1 MEDRAK
7 RQLDALLALDQPQ
20 DNFQDVEWGSRDQGG
35 NDPPALG
42 IERLSICEKLPQD
55 VFAGSGAT
63 PHGGEPAHNFVSP
76 RGLVSHERSRSE
88 ATSDFVLV
96 PDAPS
101 VPHQVSSL
109 YARASSLLLRALD
122 VDGVLFLDAPRG
134 NSRSNSRRS
143 SCVSLG
149 AMDGVNGIAGL
160 RNRSSTPALVD
171 EWTEKTCNT
180 LSSALSEHG
189 TSDGRFSSSITN
201 RLLQGLFDFH
211 SDGGIFNSVNAGTL
225 DTASQELADGMA
237 QSFPG
242 ASSFLFLPL
251 WDWDKARWTSGV
263 IVWTHRTD
271 FSEHD
276 LRYVRHFCTTAV
288 SKLIQFDRETT
299 EKAKENLLSSLSH
312 ELRSPLHGM
321 LANSELLQATSLG
334 NNQQEMIKMIKTCGN
349 TLLDTMN
356 HLLVFAK
363 INNLSNGNNLSTDN
377 AAQIESL
384 TTDFDLDS
392 LLEDVTESLYAG
404 SRSAHEFF
412 HPICRVQSPWGT
424 SGTDSGASEID
435 DASIAIRIGK
445 RNSWRIQS
453 ISGAWRRIIMSL
465 VGNALKFTQR
475 GAIEIALDASANQK
489 YIHLLVTDT
498 GCGISKDY
506 LENKLFTSFS
516 QEHILTEGLGL
527 GLSISQKLVAS
538 LGGHIDIKSE
548 IGQGTQ
554 VKVQIPVKFVEQER
568 PTAKGGLSTPKKICL
583 VGFDVTPIGNGEQRR
598 IETRRKSAIQDTIAS
613 ALHSQA
619 EFELS
624 SANSLSS
631 RVGDIAIV
639 ERSALQEF
647 AGSKPI
653 QSAFPSIL
661 VLGGHNAPTTRDLP
675 FEPHVDVISIPQPL
689 GPRKV
694 MQALKRLDQMQT
706 ASIYRGRAMH
716 PVLPPINANS
726 LSAVFEA
733 HKGANSPLVARD
745 SVTEYT
751 APISEPVE
759 KPLHVL
765 IVDDND
771 INVKVL
777 ANFMDKI
784 GCTYDTASNGLTAF
798 EKYKESKQGFDFVLM
813 DLSMPVM
820 DGVTATSKIREYEDA
835 ESHPQCIVM
844 AVTGVAS
851 SEMQQKAFD
860 AGIDEYL
867 VKPLSLKDLKR
878 IMGVS

>member
-1 MEDRAK
+1 MEGHAK

-20 DNFQDVEWGSRDQGG
+20 DDFQNLEWGSRDRAGD
-35 NDPPALG
+35 NALEPG
-42 IERLSICEKLPQD
+42 IGRLSISENLPQD
-55 VFAGSGAT
+55 ASAGSGVISRE
-63 PHGGEPAHNFVSP
+63 GESSHNFVSP
-76 RGLVSHERSRSE
+76 RGSVSHWRGSSN
-88 ATSDFVLV
+88 AMSDLVLI
-96 PDAPS
+96 PDLPS
-101 VPHQVSSL
+101 MPRQVSSL
-109 YARASSLLLRALD
+109 YARASSLLLTALD
-122 VDGVLFLDAPRG
+122 VEGVLFLDAPRG

-149 AMDGVNGIAGL
+149 AMDGVNGIAGP
-160 RNRSSTPALVD
+160 RNRPFTPSLVD
-171 EWTEKTCNT
+171 EWTEKACNI

-189 TSDGRFSSSITN
+189 SSDIRSSSSITN
-201 RLLQGLFDFH
+201 GLLQGLFEFH
-211 SDGGIFNSVNAGTL
+211 SDGGIFNSVQAGTL
-225 DTASQELADGMA
+225 DTASQELADGLA
-237 QSFPG
+237 RSFPE
-242 ASSFLFLPL
+242 ASSVLFLPV
-251 WDWDKARWTSGV
+251 WDWDKARWASGV
-263 IVWTHRTD
+263 IAWTHRTD
-271 FSEHD
+271 FSEDD
-276 LRYVRHFCTTAV
+276 LRYVQHFCTTVV
-288 SKLIQFDRETT
+288 SKLIQIDRDSTA
-299 EKAKENLLSSLSH
+299 KAKENLLSSLSH

-334 NNQQEMIKMIKTCGN
+334 NDQQEMIKMIKTCGN

-363 INNLSNGNNLSTDN
+363 INNLSNVNNLSTDS

-412 HPICRVQSPWGT
+412 DPTCRVQSPWGT

-435 DASIAIRIGK
+435 DASIAIRIKK

-453 ISGAWRRIIMSL
+453 ISGAWRRIIMSV
-465 VGNALKFTQR
+465 VGNALKFTRR
-475 GAIEIALDASANQK
+475 GAIEIALDASDNQK
-489 YIHLLVTDT
+489 HVHLQVTDT
-498 GCGISKDY
+498 GCGISKEY
-506 LENKLFTSFS
+506 LQNKLFSSFS
-516 QEHILTEGLGL
+516 QEHILTEGVGL

-548 IGQGTQ
+548 LGQGTQ
-554 VKVQIPVKFVEQER
+554 VKVQIPVKFVEQEYS
-568 PTAKGGLSTPKKICL
+568 TANGGLSRPKKICL
-583 VGFDVTPIGNGEQRR
+583 IGFDSSPNGNGDQHST
-598 IETRRKSAIQDTIAS
+598 ETRRINAIRSTITS

-619 EFELS
+619 EFDLS
-624 SANSLSS
+624 STDSLSS
-631 RVGDIAIV
+631 RVGDIAVV
-639 ERSALQEF
+639 ERSALQAF

-653 QSAFPSIL
+653 KTAFPSIL
-661 VLGGHNAPTTRDLP
+661 VLGGHNAPTTQDLP
-675 FEPHVDVISIPQPL
+675 FEPHVNVISIPQPL
-689 GPRKV
+689 GPRKI

-706 ASIYRGRAMH
+706 ATTYRGRAMH
-716 PVLPPINANS
+716 PVLSPMRANS

-733 HKGANSPLVARD
+733 HKGVNSPPVARD

-751 APISEPVE
+751 APVSEPVE

-798 EKYKESKQGFDFVLM
+798 EKYKKSKPCFDFVLM

-835 ESHPQCIVM
+835 NSRPQSIIM